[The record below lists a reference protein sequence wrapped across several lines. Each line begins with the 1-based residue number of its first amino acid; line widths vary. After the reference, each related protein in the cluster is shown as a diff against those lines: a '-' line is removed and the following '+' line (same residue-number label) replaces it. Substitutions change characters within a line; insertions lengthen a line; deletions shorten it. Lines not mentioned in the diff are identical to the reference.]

1 MTTPLDLYEYAE
13 GQGIDVDWVS
23 TVRATSLS
31 IPLPDG
37 SYAIAVNPWK
47 LDTLEQET
55 VCLAH
60 ELGHCKTGSFY
71 NRHAAL
77 DLRQKHE
84 NRADKWA
91 IQRLVPE
98 RDLDQAVS
106 DGYTDLPSLAEHFG
120 VTIPFMRN
128 GCLLVHPREIW
139 PWSCICDFPPACGQ
153 KITCP
158 IRTRMGADEMKE
170 FEEYRAFTTPAE
182 LHKAVNTLRGI
193 VAGINS

>member
-1 MTTPLDLYEYAE
+1 MTTLLDLYEYAE
-13 GQGIDVDWVS
+13 DQAIDVDWVPLEQ
-23 TVRATSLS
+23 ATSLS

-77 DLRQKHE
+77 DIRQKHE

-91 IQRLVPE
+91 IQHLIPVE
-98 RDLDQAVS
+98 DLDEAVVEGCEDIPALS
-106 DGYTDLPSLAEHFG
+106 EHFC
-120 VTIPFMRN
+120 VTEDLMR
-128 GCLLVHPREIW
+128 
-139 PWSCICDFPPACGQ
+139 
-153 KITCP
+153 
-158 IRTRMGADEMKE
+158 
-170 FEEYRAFTTPAE
+170 
-182 LHKAVNTLRGI
+182 KAVCWYTHGNLA
-193 VAGINS
+193 VEMYA

>member
-1 MTTPLDLYEYAE
+1 MTTLLDLYEYAE
-13 GQGIDVDWVS
+13 DQGIDVDWVPLEQ
-23 TVRATSLS
+23 APSLS

-77 DLRQKHE
+77 DIRQKHE

-91 IQRLVPE
+91 IQHLIPVE
-98 RDLDQAVS
+98 DLDEAVVEGCEDIPALS
-106 DGYTDLPSLAEHFG
+106 EHFC
-120 VTIPFMRN
+120 VTEDLMR
-128 GCLLVHPREIW
+128 
-139 PWSCICDFPPACGQ
+139 
-153 KITCP
+153 
-158 IRTRMGADEMKE
+158 
-170 FEEYRAFTTPAE
+170 
-182 LHKAVNTLRGI
+182 KAVCWYTHGNLA
-193 VAGINS
+193 VEMYA

>member
-1 MTTPLDLYEYAE
+1 MTTLLDLYEYAE
-13 GQGIDVDWVS
+13 DQGIDVDWVPLEQ
-23 TVRATSLS
+23 ATSLS

-77 DLRQKHE
+77 DIRQKHE

-91 IQRLVPE
+91 IRQLVPE
-98 RDLDQAVS
+98 DDLDAAMA
-106 DGYTDLPSLAEHFG
+106 DGCNTIPALADRFG
-120 VTIPFMRN
+120 VTEPFMR
-128 GCLLVHPREIW
+128 
-139 PWSCICDFPPACGQ
+139 
-153 KITCP
+153 
-158 IRTRMGADEMKE
+158 
-170 FEEYRAFTTPAE
+170 
-182 LHKAVNTLRGI
+182 KAVCWYAHGNLA
-193 VAGINS
+193 VEMYS

>member
-1 MTTPLDLYEYAE
+1 MTTLLDLYEYAE
-13 GQGIDVDWVS
+13 DQGIDVDWVPLEQ
-23 TVRATSLS
+23 ATSLS

-77 DLRQKHE
+77 DIRQKHE

-91 IQRLVPE
+91 IQHLIPVE
-98 RDLDQAVS
+98 DLDEAVVEGCEDIPALS
-106 DGYTDLPSLAEHFG
+106 EHFC
-120 VTIPFMRN
+120 VTEDLMQQ
-128 GCLLVHPREIW
+128 GGLLVYARQLGCGDVCLNAPFRLALTC
-139 PWSCICDFPPACGQ
+139 SCLTYGYII
-153 KITCP
+153 ITIFRWFQVLSTNFRC
-158 IRTRMGADEMKE
+158 
-170 FEEYRAFTTPAE
+170 F
-182 LHKAVNTLRGI
+182 V
-193 VAGINS
+193 